1 MGDEVEEYY
10 IGKELEEH
18 QEILKRLD
26 TLEALN
32 TNTIQL
38 NAAYQETRQIM
49 EKVLRAVEKFDQRQ
63 RTIMVGWNSFLE
75 HAGMH
80 LNNLFRGKVPA
91 PLLRK
96 LIEASFRDEPKHAKA
111 DDK

>member
-1 MGDEVEEYY
+1 MADLNE
-10 IGKELEEH
+10 
-18 QEILKRLD
+18 D
-26 TLEALN
+26 EALSEELFRDQVM
-32 TNTIQL
+32 IRL
-38 NAAYQETRQIM
+38 AAIEKAITR
-49 EKVLRAVEKFDQRQ
+49 FDQHQ
-63 RTIMVGWNSFLE
+63 RTIMVGWNSFIE

-96 LIEASFRDEPKHAKA
+96 LIEASFRDDPKHAKT